1 MKQEPLSR
9 SAAAASPAPYAAP
22 AGAATED
29 TERLSAWLD
38 GELGASEADALAQRL
53 LRDPDWR
60 SRYIDWCAVGDA
72 LRSQEVIGGHSPRL
86 CARIARALDSEPALL
101 APRALP
107 GGARRHIATGFA
119 VAAAAAVLVFVAV
132 PQLRSGS
139 AGAGAGTSADAGTSA
154 GVAVADKVLAAGDP
168 GAPVRNAAAGAHAFN
183 PRLDPYIE
191 AHREVTG
198 TGVMPAAAVYLR
210 FGGEGEQ

>member
-9 SAAAASPAPYAAP
+9 APVAASPAPSAAP
-22 AGAATED
+22 AGAATAD

-38 GELGASEADALAQRL
+38 GEVAASEADALAQRL

-72 LRSQEVIGGHSPRL
+72 LRSQEVIGGHSPKL

-139 AGAGAGTSADAGTSA
+139 AGAGTSADAGTIPGGA
-154 GVAVADKVLAAGDP
+154 AADKVLAAVDP
-168 GAPVRNAAAGAHAFN
+168 GVPARNAAAGAHAFN